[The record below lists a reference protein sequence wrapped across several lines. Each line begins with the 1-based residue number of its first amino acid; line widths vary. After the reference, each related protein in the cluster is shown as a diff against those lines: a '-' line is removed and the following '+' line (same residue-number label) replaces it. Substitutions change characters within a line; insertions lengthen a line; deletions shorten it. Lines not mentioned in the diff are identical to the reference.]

1 MKGRTYIT
9 KTGRLVGI
17 RRAIAKDLWIAVY
30 LDRDQHKSGRVRC
43 TQVPV
48 AADMVDAQADLGGP
62 SLGHGWEYAGLPE
75 REK

>member
-48 AADMVDAQADLGGP
+48 AAEMIDAQANLEAHAW
-62 SLGHGWEYAGLPE
+62 GHGGENAGMPGV
-75 REK
+75 EK

>member
-48 AADMVDAQADLGGP
+48 SADMIDAQANLDAHAW
-62 SLGHGWEYAGLPE
+62 GHGWKYAGMQE
-75 REK
+75 IEK